1 MAENQKHTNRL
12 LKSNVKID
20 IKSRKKRVRH
30 RHCGTIREPLP
41 SFKKLSTLRNQ
52 GAFFISKIRLS
63 EFVQTVY
70 RCHYPMSNRRINDNH
85 KS

>member
-41 SFKKLSTLRNQ
+41 SFKKLSTLRNELPQ
-52 GAFFISKIRLS
+52 I
-63 EFVQTVY
+63 EQTVQKK
-70 RCHYPMSNRRINDNH
+70 PT
-85 KS
+85 